1 MRIAP
6 NAWIEPILQELRI
19 WKIRPHLPK
28 GGDLVD
34 LGCDVPQV
42 LIQKVCGEMRTCV
55 GVDVVVK
62 PKKNGNITLLRQ
74 DMQKKVDLP
83 SSSADAVTMLA
94 VLEHMKHPK
103 DMVREAYRIL
113 RPGGVL
119 LVTVPSPASKP
130 FLDVFAKIGLVRQE
144 MIDQHENYFT
154 LDGLRQLALDA
165 GFSDVVAEHW
175 ELGVNSFLK
184 AIKK

>member
-6 NAWIEPILQELRI
+6 NAWIEPVLQELRI

-34 LGCDVPQV
+34 LGCDVPQI
-42 LIQKVCGEMRTCV
+42 LIDKVCNEMRTCT
-55 GVDVVVK
+55 GVDVVVEPAK
-62 PKKNGNITLLRQ
+62 SGNITLLRQ
-74 DMQKKVDLP
+74 DLQKKVDLP
-83 SSSADAVTMLA
+83 SRSADAVTMLA

-103 DMVREAYRIL
+103 EMMQEAYRIL

-154 LDGLRQLALDA
+154 LEQLRTLARGA
-165 GFSDVVAEHW
+165 GFSDVFAEHW

-184 AIKK
+184 ATK